1 MLDLKF
7 IRENIDLVRQNISN
21 KNEKANIDDIIQ
33 LDMERR
39 KIIQEVEKLKN
50 IRNVV
55 SKEIADL
62 KKQKLEADDKIA
74 EMKTVS
80 DNIKELDDKLANIE
94 QDIEQVVV
102 RIPNMVAENVPIGK
116 SANDNI
122 TVRTWGD
129 KPTTKCGKNHIDIA
143 RTLNI
148 IDFERGAK
156 VSGGGFAFYRGKGA
170 KLERALIN
178 FMLDYH
184 LDNHNYT
191 ELLPPFIVN
200 ENSMFGTGQLPKMVE
215 DMYYAQEDKMYLIP
229 TAEVPLTNYHNG
241 EVLTGAELP
250 IKYTGYSPCFRREAG
265 SYGKDVRGFLR
276 VHQFNKVEMVNFS
289 KPEDSFNQL
298 EILLNEAEDIVKS
311 LGLHYRVLLLCSGD
325 TSFASSMTYDIEVFS
340 PGEEMWLEVSSCS
353 NFTDFQARRANIRFK
368 RESSAKPEF
377 VHTLNGSGLATS
389 RIMVAML
396 EQYTDENM
404 VFQVP
409 EVLIPYCGFST
420 IL

>member
-1 MLDLKF
+1 
-7 IRENIDLVRQNISN
+7 
-21 KNEKANIDDIIQ
+21 
-33 LDMERR
+33 
-39 KIIQEVEKLKN
+39 
-50 IRNVV
+50 
-55 SKEIADL
+55 
-62 KKQKLEADDKIA
+62 
-74 EMKTVS
+74 MK
-80 DNIKELDDKLANIE
+80 
-94 QDIEQVVV
+94 
-102 RIPNMVAENVPIGK
+102 
-116 SANDNI
+116 
-122 TVRTWGD
+122 
-129 KPTTKCGKNHIDIA
+129 
-143 RTLNI
+143 
-148 IDFERGAK
+148 
-156 VSGGGFAFYRGKGA
+156 GG
-170 KLERALIN
+170 N
-178 FMLDYH
+178 
-184 LDNHNYT
+184 
-191 ELLPPFIVN
+191 
-200 ENSMFGTGQLPKMVE
+200 NSMFGTGQLPKMVE

>member
-143 RTLNI
+143 RALNI

-289 KPEDSFNQL
+289 KPEDSSNQL